1 MLPDMRADRRVCIVS
16 YVIQAPVISALVMN
30 FKIHSYTPNVFEK
43 MTPKHV
49 CIYQCKHL
57 GDCVLTLPLV
67 NRILKSLPQD
77 GRLSLIVQSSAQ
89 EIFLGIDSRLDVYS
103 LPKCLRG
110 WFYLIRSLVSVDLM
124 FLPHASSRGLI
135 LSKLIGAT
143 CVGDSS
149 LRAFNLLR
157 PDHRVPRRL
166 TPWRHTAEQY
176 LDLARRVGIEI
187 DTRDQVIKL
196 DGLLSSRLGD
206 AVSRRLPEKFVAI
219 NPGSR
224 WLFKSPN
231 EDFWLQIIS
240 LIEKSGVNVV
250 LTGSDQGSEGQLLGS
265 LSRGS
270 GAISLAGMTSLSD
283 LANVISRAYRYL
295 GVDTFASHLA
305 SGTGTRGLVLFGPT
319 SEKVWGPYGH
329 LARTKVFTSTH
340 SCRPCHSDGC
350 GGGKRSECLDRL
362 SPSQVVDV
370 LFGLPE

>member
-1 MLPDMRADRRVCIVS
+1 MV
-16 YVIQAPVISALVMN
+16 QASVVSALVMN
-30 FKIHSYTPNVFEK
+30 SKIHSYIPSVFENMK
-43 MTPKHV
+43 PKHV

-67 NRILKSLPQD
+67 NRILNSLPQD
-77 GRLSLIVQSSAQ
+77 GRLSLIVQSSAR

-103 LPKCLRG
+103 LPKCLRD
-110 WFYLIRSLVSVDLM
+110 WFCLIGSLVGVDLM

-135 LSKLIGAT
+135 LGKLVGAT
-143 CVGDSS
+143 CVGDST
-149 LRAFNLLR
+149 LRVVNLLK
-157 PDHRVPRRL
+157 PDYRVPLRL

-206 AVSRRLPEKFVAI
+206 AVHCRLPEKFVAI

-240 LIEKSGVNVV
+240 LIEKKGINVV
-250 LTGSDQGSEGQLLGS
+250 LTGSDQGPEGRLLKC
-265 LSRGS
+265 LSRS
-270 GAISLAGMTSLSD
+270 SSVVSLAGMTSLSD
-283 LANVISRAYRYL
+283 LGHVISRAHWYL
-295 GVDTFASHLA
+295 GVDTLASHLA

-319 SEKVWGPYGH
+319 SEITWGPYGH
-329 LARTKVFTSTH
+329 LARTEVFTSMH
-340 SCRPCHSDGC
+340 ACRPCHSDGC

-362 SPSQVVDV
+362 SPSQVVDL